1 MAAIA
6 SNAYRINDQEV
17 GVEFLDQID
26 NTVNDVVT
34 RNGWAQLQAAK
45 VSEAELEQAV
55 EMQGLENDEHT
66 RLFTKFLTL
75 ATNFSSAN
83 FTNRLSSVPKVVQS
97 ITDLLDAMR
106 REVEEYADIANQF
119 EELFYI
125 FGKLVIETQHKMGLI
140 LPHMFE
146 AKDHLSVLADVFD
159 SNGTTSLTTVDQNDI
174 KIAMNGLLKGMKQM
188 IDLSHSSGQESRQLT
203 ERITKLKTNVQKQ
216 RVTVHGRI
224 HLSKA
229 LSCLGPLAGAGIVAR
244 TVGVLVAIK
253 ELGGPGMLII
263 AGASL
268 NPIVAIICGA
278 LLGGTLIVTIAGLV
292 YRFWT
297 RHQYKALAFLEKIC
311 VGLMELAN
319 TNMFLL
325 DYLNKSEEAANTI
338 STQIEQL
345 QCSLTS
351 ERYRKHNGKICKK
364 AFETVEQAVQVIE
377 NIRNIDISQW
387 LTPQSLPRFG
397 VQTAALPAAIS
408 Q

>member
-1 MAAIA
+1 MAAIS
-6 SNAYRINDQEV
+6 SNAYKGNEQKV
-17 GVEFLDQID
+17 GVEFFDQID

-34 RNGWAQLQAAK
+34 RNGWAQLQVAQL
-45 VSEAELEQAV
+45 SEAELEQTIQ
-55 EMQGLENDEHT
+55 MQELENDEHT
-66 RLFTKFLTL
+66 RLFTKFLSL
-75 ATNFSSAN
+75 ATNFSSTN

-97 ITDLLDAMR
+97 IADLLDAMR

-119 EELFYI
+119 EELAYI
-125 FGKLVIETQHKMGLI
+125 FGKLVIDTQHKMGMI
-140 LPHMFE
+140 LPHMSE
-146 AKDHLSVLADVFD
+146 AKDHLSVLVDVFD
-159 SNGTTSLTTVDQNDI
+159 SSGSALTTVDQNDI

-188 IDLSHSSGQESRQLT
+188 IDLSRSSGQESRQLT

-244 TVGVLVAIK
+244 AVGILVAIK
-253 ELGGPGMLII
+253 ELGGPGMLIV

-278 LLGGTLIVTIAGLV
+278 LLGGTLILAVAGLV

-319 TNMFLL
+319 ANMFLL
-325 DYLNKSEEAANTI
+325 DYLNKSEETAHTI
-338 STQIEQL
+338 SIQLEQI
-345 QCSLTS
+345 QCSVTS
-351 ERYRKHNGKICKK
+351 ERYRKQNGKLCKK
-364 AFETVEQAVQVIE
+364 AFETVEQAIQVIE
-377 NIRNIDISQW
+377 SIRNIDISQW

-397 VQTAALPAAIS
+397 IQTVALPAAMS

>member
-1 MAAIA
+1 MAAIS
-6 SNAYRINDQEV
+6 SNAYKSNEQKV
-17 GVEFLDQID
+17 GVEFFDQID

-34 RNGWAQLQAAK
+34 RNGWAQLQVAQL
-45 VSEAELEQAV
+45 SEAELEQTIQ
-55 EMQGLENDEHT
+55 MQELENDEHT
-66 RLFTKFLTL
+66 RLFTKFLSL
-75 ATNFSSAN
+75 ATNFSSTN

-97 ITDLLDAMR
+97 IADLLDAMR

-119 EELFYI
+119 EELAYI
-125 FGKLVIETQHKMGLI
+125 FGKLVIDTQHKMGMI
-140 LPHMFE
+140 LPHMSE
-146 AKDHLSVLADVFD
+146 AKDHLSVLVDVFD
-159 SNGTTSLTTVDQNDI
+159 SSGSALTTVDQNDI

-188 IDLSHSSGQESRQLT
+188 TDLSRSSGQESRQLT

-244 TVGVLVAIK
+244 AVGILVAIK
-253 ELGGPGMLII
+253 ELGGPGMLIV

-278 LLGGTLIVTIAGLV
+278 LLGGTLILTVAGLV

-319 TNMFLL
+319 ANMFLL
-325 DYLNKSEEAANTI
+325 DYLNKSEETAHTI
-338 STQIEQL
+338 SIQLEQI
-345 QCSLTS
+345 QCSVTS
-351 ERYRKHNGKICKK
+351 ERYRKQNGKLCKK

-377 NIRNIDISQW
+377 SIRNIDISQW

-397 VQTAALPAAIS
+397 IQTVALPAAIS

>member
-1 MAAIA
+1 MAAMSFKSYIV
-6 SNAYRINDQEV
+6 NEQEV

-26 NTVNDVVT
+26 NTVNDVIT
-34 RNGWAQLQAAK
+34 RNVWTQLKAAQL
-45 VSEAELEQAV
+45 SETELEEAV
-55 EMQGLENDEHT
+55 QMQGLENDKHT

-83 FTNRLSSVPKVVQS
+83 FTNRLSSVPKVVQC
-97 ITDLLDAMR
+97 IADLLDAMR

-119 EELFYI
+119 EELVYI
-125 FGKLVIETQHKMGLI
+125 FGKLVIDTQHKMGLI
-140 LPHMFE
+140 LPHMSE
-146 AKDHLSVLADVFD
+146 AKDHLSVLTDVFN
-159 SNGTTSLTTVDQNDI
+159 SNGTTLTAIDQNDI

-188 IDLSHSSGQESRQLT
+188 IDLSHGSGQESRQLT
-203 ERITKLKTNVQKQ
+203 ERITKLKTSVQKQ
-216 RVTVHGRI
+216 RGTVHGRI

-244 TVGVLVAIK
+244 AVGTLVAIK
-253 ELGGPGMLII
+253 EFGGPGMLIV

-268 NPIVAIICGA
+268 NPIAAIICGA
-278 LLGGTLIVTIAGLV
+278 LIGGTLIVTIAGLV

-297 RHQYKALAFLEKIC
+297 RHQYKALAFLEKIS

-319 TNMFLL
+319 ANLFLL
-325 DYLNKSEEAANTI
+325 DYLNKNEEAANKI
-338 STQIEQL
+338 STQIEQI

-351 ERYRKHNGKICKK
+351 ERYRKQNGKLCKK

-387 LTPQSLPRFG
+387 LTPQSSPHFSI
-397 VQTAALPAAIS
+397 QKTASPAAIS